1 MGKTEIKPEFIGTAA
16 INSFIA
22 NTSSPRAV
30 MDFSHFSA
38 HLPLLTPD
46 EKVVKSGI
54 EYELGKYINDVRAE
68 HDYIV
73 KAIIPRYR
81 EYGVVDVPTY
91 TILAEYEENGQIYI
105 DFVDVDTYKT
115 SHTFFG
121 YKLQLTED
129 MINMSFNSIIP
140 KGTILAKT
148 NSYGK
153 EGAYNYGLNVNMAFM
168 SHPSVSEDGFV
179 VSESFVKRAKFNSII
194 KRVINITKDTL
205 PVNLYGD
212 KNIFKFI
219 PNIGERVREDGLLCA
234 LRDRNDW
241 FSVSDLSDVNI
252 SEVDITFDNLV
263 YVNPNSTVIDIKI
276 IRGNYNKQEFSA
288 KMTEQLD
295 KYANMLINYYT
306 NVVNKFYQLLNEKR
320 AMYGSIDAIRI
331 TPRLHRFITDC
342 EIKINSVTSNKNKLC
357 YRKVP
362 IDQYRIEITTISTI
376 EPKEGF
382 KLTDVHAAKGVICK
396 ILPDEMMP
404 IDKNGNR
411 VEIITDSAATI
422 SRMNLGRAYEAYLGA
437 VSRDNRQK
445 LIQFFYHKYG
455 ADYLNKIKN
464 KLYSNEDLEY
474 FRIYIHGLYSL
485 INPDMVKFLDS
496 LNVDELGAHLYEVL
510 SDNLYIY
517 YPTDNE
523 FNITDVIEN
532 IEKTNYKPLNDK
544 VTYVDELGRTVETVE
559 NIRVGQLYFML
570 LEKIGNSYSAVSSSK
585 VNNFGFPVK
594 GTNYDKFKYPHA
606 LTPTKTMGETEVR
619 IEAAL
624 ANPEMVADMFDI
636 NLNPISHKFLIKHIL
651 ESPQAFD
658 PNFNIDRS
666 IVEYGNTKSLA
677 IMHHIF
683 NANGIELSFEE

>member
-1 MGKTEIKPEFIGTAA
+1 MAKTEIKPEFIGTAA

-46 EKVVKSGI
+46 EKVVKAGI

-68 HDYIV
+68 HDYVI

-91 TILAEYEENGQIYI
+91 TILAEYEENGQIYV
-105 DFVDVDTYKT
+105 DFIDVDTYKS

-121 YKLQLTED
+121 YKLQPTDD
-129 MINMSFNSIIP
+129 MVNMSFNSLIP
-140 KGTILAKT
+140 KGTILAQT
-148 NSYGK
+148 DSYGK

-179 VSESFVKRAKFNSII
+179 VSESFVKRAKFNSIV

-205 PVNLYGD
+205 PVNLYGT
-212 KNIFKFI
+212 NGLFKFI

-241 FSVSDLSDVNI
+241 FSVSDLNDINI
-252 SEVDITFDNLV
+252 SEVDITFDNLI
-263 YVNPNSTVIDIKI
+263 YVNPNSSVIDVKI
-276 IRGNYNKQEFSA
+276 IRGNYNKQEFSS

-295 KYANMLINYYT
+295 SYAGMLINYYT
-306 NVVNKFYQLLNEKR
+306 NVVNKFYQLLAEKKS
-320 AMYGSIDAIRI
+320 MYGTTDAVRI
-331 TPRLHRFITDC
+331 TPRLHRFISDC
-342 EIKINSVTSNKNKLC
+342 EIKINAVTSNKNKLC
-357 YRKVP
+357 YRKLP

-382 KLTDVHAAKGVICK
+382 KLTDIHAAKGVICK
-396 ILPDEMMP
+396 ILPDDMMP
-404 IDKNGNR
+404 VDKNGNR

-437 VSRDNRQK
+437 LSRDNRQK
-445 LIQFFYHKYG
+445 LIQYFYCKYG
-455 ADYLNKIKN
+455 TDYLNKIEN

-474 FRIYIHGLYSL
+474 FRIYIRGLYAL
-485 INPDMVKFLDS
+485 INPDMTEFLDS
-496 LNVDELGAHLYEVL
+496 LNGEELGAHLYEVL
-510 SDNLYIY
+510 TNNLFIY

-523 FNITDVIEN
+523 LNITDVIEN
-532 IEKTNYKPLNDK
+532 IEKTDYKPLNGK

-585 VNNFGFPVK
+585 VNNFGFPIK
-594 GTNYDKFKYPHA
+594 GTNYDKFKYPHS

-619 IEAAL
+619 IETAL
-624 ANPEMVADMFDI
+624 ASPEMVADMFDI
-636 NLNPISHKFLIKHIL
+636 NLNPISHKFLIKNIL
-651 ESPQAFD
+651 ESDKAFD

-677 IMHHIF
+677 ILQHIF
-683 NANGIELSFEE
+683 NANGIELGYEE

>member
-1 MGKTEIKPEFIGTAA
+1 MGKTEIKPEFVGTAA

-54 EYELGKYINDVRAE
+54 EYELGKYINDVRAD
-68 HDYIV
+68 HDYVI
-73 KAIIPRYR
+73 KAIVPRYR
-81 EYGVVDVPTY
+81 EAAGGDVPTY
-91 TILAEYEENGQIYI
+91 TILAEYEENGQIFI
-105 DFVDVDTYKT
+105 DFIDVDTFKT

-121 YKLQLTED
+121 YRLKPTEA
-129 MINMSFNSIIP
+129 MTGLSFNSVIP

-148 NSYGK
+148 DSYGE

-179 VSESFVKRAKFNSII
+179 VSESFVKRAKFNSIV

-205 PVNLYGD
+205 PVNLYGN
-212 KNIFKFI
+212 KEIFKFL

-241 FSVSDLSDVNI
+241 FSVSDLNDTNI
-252 SEVDITFDNLV
+252 SEVDITFDNLI
-263 YVNPNSTVIDIKI
+263 YVNPNSKVLDIKI
-276 IRGNYNKQEFSA
+276 IRGNYNKQEFSS
-288 KMTEQLD
+288 KMTQQLD
-295 KYANMLINYYT
+295 EYAAMLINYYT
-306 NVVNKFYQLLNEKR
+306 NVVNKFYQLLNEKKT
-320 AMYGSIDAIRI
+320 MYGTTDAVRI
-331 TPRLHRFITDC
+331 TPRLHRFISDC

-357 YRKVP
+357 YRKLP

-382 KLTDVHAAKGVICK
+382 KLTDIHAAKGVICK

-437 VSRDNRQK
+437 LSRDNRQR
-445 LIQFFYHKYG
+445 LISFFTCKHGKDFLHKVT
-455 ADYLNKIKN
+455 K
-464 KLYSNEDLEY
+464 EDLQY
-474 FRIYIHGLYSL
+474 FYTYMRGLYAL
-485 INPDMVKFLDS
+485 INPDMVEFIDS
-496 LNVDELGAHLYEVL
+496 LDQESLHNLLVEVATKHLQ
-510 SDNLYIY
+510 IF

-523 FNITDVIEN
+523 YNITDVIDN
-532 IEKTNYKPLNDK
+532 IEQTEYKPLNDK

-585 VNNFGFPVK
+585 VNNFGFPIK
-594 GTNYDKFKYPHA
+594 GTNYDKFKYPHS

-636 NLNPISHKFLIKHIL
+636 NLNPLSHKFLIKHIL

-658 PNFNIDRS
+658 PSFNIDRS

-677 IMHHIF
+677 ILQHIF
-683 NANGIELSFEE
+683 NANGIELGFEE

>member
-1 MGKTEIKPEFIGTAA
+1 MPKTEIKAEFIGTAA

-54 EYELGKYINDVRAE
+54 EYELGKYINDVRGE
-68 HDYIV
+68 HDYVV

-81 EYGVVDVPTY
+81 EFGVADVPTY
-91 TILAEYEENGQIYI
+91 TILAEYEENGQVFI
-105 DFVDVDTYKT
+105 DFIDVDTYKS

-121 YKLQLTED
+121 YKLKPTEELL
-129 MINMSFNSIIP
+129 NMSFNSILP
-140 KGTILAKT
+140 KDTILAKT
-148 NSYGK
+148 DSYGD

-179 VSESFVKRAKFNSII
+179 VSESFVKRAKFNSIV

-212 KNIFKFI
+212 KQLFKFI
-219 PNIGERVREDGLLCA
+219 PDIGSPVREDGLLCA
-234 LRDRNDW
+234 LRERNDW
-241 FSVSDLSDVNI
+241 FSVSDLNDVNI

-263 YVNPNSTVIDIKI
+263 YVNPNSTVLDVKV
-276 IRGNYNKQEFSA
+276 IRGNYNKQEFTG
-288 KMTEQLD
+288 KMTKQLD
-295 KYANMLINYYT
+295 DFAAMLINYYT
-306 NVVNKFYQLLNEKR
+306 NVVNKFYQILNEKKV
-320 AMYGSIDAIRI
+320 MYGSIDAVRI
-331 TPRLHRFITDC
+331 TPKLHRFITDC

-357 YRKVP
+357 YRKLP

-382 KLTDVHAAKGVICK
+382 KLTDIHAAKGVICK

-404 IDKNGNR
+404 VDKNGNR

-437 VSRDNRQK
+437 LSRDNRQR
-445 LIQFFYHKYG
+445 LISFFTCKHG
-455 ADYLNKIKN
+455 ADFLNKVSK
-464 KLYSNEDLEY
+464 EDLKY
-474 FRIYIHGLYSL
+474 FYTYMRGLYAM
-485 INPDMVKFLDS
+485 INPDMVEFIDG
-496 LNVDELGAHLYEVL
+496 LNQEELHNHLVEIVTK
-510 SDNLYIY
+510 NLFIY

-523 FNITDVIEN
+523 INITDVISM
-532 IEKTNYKPLNDK
+532 IEETEYKPLNDK
-544 VTYVDELGRTVETVE
+544 VTYVDELNRVVETVE
-559 NIRVGQLYFML
+559 DIRVGQLYFML

-585 VNNFGFPVK
+585 VNNFGFPIK
-594 GTNYDKFKYPHA
+594 GTNYDKFKYPHS

-619 IEAAL
+619 IQTAMAD
-624 ANPEMVADMFDI
+624 PEMIADMFDI

-651 ESPQAFD
+651 ESQNAFD
-658 PNFNIDRS
+658 PNFNIDRT

-677 IMHHIF
+677 ILQHIF
-683 NANGIELSFEE
+683 NANGIELTFEE

>member
-1 MGKTEIKPEFIGTAA
+1 MAKTEIKAEFIGTAA

-54 EYELGKYINDVRAE
+54 EYELGKYINDVRSD
-68 HDYIV
+68 HDYVI

-81 EYGVVDVPTY
+81 EFGVVDVPTY
-91 TILAEYEENGQIYI
+91 TILAEYEENGQIFI
-105 DFVDVDTYKT
+105 DFIDVDTHKS

-121 YKLQLTED
+121 YKLKPTEELV
-129 MINMSFNSIIP
+129 NMSYNSVLP
-140 KGTILAKT
+140 RDTILAKT
-148 NSYGK
+148 DSLGE

-179 VSESFVKRAKFNSII
+179 VSESFVKRARFNSIV

-212 KNIFKFI
+212 KDVFKFI
-219 PNIGERVREDGLLCA
+219 PNIGEKVREDGLLCA
-234 LRDRNDW
+234 LRERNDW
-241 FSVSDLSDVNI
+241 FSVSDLNDVNI
-252 SEVDITFDNLV
+252 SEVDITFDNLM
-263 YVNPNSTVIDIKI
+263 YVNPNSTVLDVKV
-276 IRGNYNKQEFSA
+276 IRGNYNKQEFTG
-288 KMTEQLD
+288 KMTKQLD
-295 KYANMLINYYT
+295 DFAGMLINYYT
-306 NVVNKFYQLLNEKR
+306 NCVNKFYQILNEKKV
-320 AMYGSIDAIRI
+320 MYGSTDAVRI

-342 EIKINSVTSNKNKLC
+342 EIKINAVTSNKNKLC
-357 YRKVP
+357 YRKLP

-382 KLTDVHAAKGVICK
+382 KLTDIHAAKGVICK

-404 IDKNGNR
+404 IDKHGNR

-422 SRMNLGRAYEAYLGA
+422 SRMNLGRAYEAYLGS
-437 VSRDNRQK
+437 VSRDNRQHLTTHLSAK
-445 LIQFFYHKYG
+445 HGPSFLHKVTP
-455 ADYLNKIKN
+455 
-464 KLYSNEDLEY
+464 EDLKY
-474 FRIYIHGLYSL
+474 FYDYMHGLYTL
-485 INPDMVKFLDS
+485 INPDMVEFIEGLDQE
-496 LNVDELGAHLYEVL
+496 ELQAHLVEVITK
-510 SDNLYIY
+510 NLFIY
-517 YPTDNE
+517 YPTDNDY
-523 FNITDVIEN
+523 NIIDVIDSIEN
-532 IEKTNYKPLNDK
+532 SIYKPLNDK

-585 VNNFGFPVK
+585 VNNFGFPIK
-594 GTNYDKFKYPHA
+594 GTNYDKFKYPHS
-606 LTPTKTMGETEVR
+606 LTPTKVMGETEVR
-619 IEAAL
+619 IEASL
-624 ANPEMVADMFDI
+624 ASPEMVADMFDI

-651 ESPQAFD
+651 ESENAFD

-677 IMHHIF
+677 IEQHMF
-683 NANGIELSFEE
+683 NANGIELVYEE

>member
-1 MGKTEIKPEFIGTAA
+1 MAKTEIKAEFIGTAA

-54 EYELGKYINDVRAE
+54 EYELGKYINDVRSD
-68 HDYIV
+68 HDYVI

-81 EYGVVDVPTY
+81 EFGVVDVPTY
-91 TILAEYEENGQIYI
+91 TVLAEYEENGQIFI
-105 DFVDVDTYKT
+105 DFIDVDTYKS

-121 YKLQLTED
+121 YKLKPTED
-129 MINMSFNSIIP
+129 LMNMSYNSILP
-140 KGTILAKT
+140 RDTILAKT
-148 NSYGK
+148 DSYGE

-179 VSESFVKRAKFNSII
+179 VSESFVKRARFNSIV
-194 KRVINITKDTL
+194 KRTINITKDTL

-212 KNIFKFI
+212 KDVFKFI
-219 PNIGERVREDGLLCA
+219 PNIGEKVREDGLLCA
-234 LRDRNDW
+234 LRERNDW
-241 FSVSDLSDVNI
+241 FSVSDLNDKNI
-252 SEVDITFDNLV
+252 SEVDITFDNLM
-263 YVNPNSTVIDIKI
+263 YVNPNSTVLDVKV
-276 IRGNYNKQEFSA
+276 IRGNYNKQEFTG
-288 KMTEQLD
+288 KMTKQLD
-295 KYANMLINYYT
+295 DFAAMLINYYT
-306 NVVNKFYQLLNEKR
+306 NVVNKFYQILNEKKV
-320 AMYGSIDAIRI
+320 MYGTAEAVRI

-342 EIKINSVTSNKNKLC
+342 EIKINAVTSNKNKLC
-357 YRKVP
+357 YRKLP

-382 KLTDVHAAKGVICK
+382 KLTDIHAAKGVICK

-437 VSRDNRQK
+437 VSRDNRQR
-445 LIQFFYHKYG
+445 LISFFTCRHG
-455 ADYLNKIKN
+455 QDYLNKIN
-464 KLYSNEDLEY
+464 DEDLKY
-474 FRIYIHGLYSL
+474 FATYIRGLYAL
-485 INPDMVKFLDS
+485 INPDMVEFIDG
-496 LNVDELGAHLYEVL
+496 LNQEEMHRHLIEVL
-510 SDNLYIY
+510 TKNLYIY
-517 YPTDNE
+517 YPTDNDY
-523 FNITDVIEN
+523 NITDVIDS
-532 IEKTNYKPLNDK
+532 IEATEYKPLHDK

-559 NIRVGQLYFML
+559 DIRVGQLYFML

-585 VNNFGFPVK
+585 VNNFGFPIK
-594 GTNYDKFKYPHA
+594 GTNYDKFKYPHS

-619 IEAAL
+619 IQTAL
-624 ANPEMVADMFDI
+624 ADPEMVADMFDI

-651 ESPQAFD
+651 ESPNAFD

-677 IMHHIF
+677 ILQHIF
-683 NANGIELSFEE
+683 NASGIELSFEE